1 MPVYYDDNFGHW
13 DNMDDPDMQRFYR
26 EVQKESIALLTTQL
40 HNERLKNANLD
51 SLARARTNSGGKTVE
66 D

>member
-1 MPVYYDDNFGHW
+1 MKNP
-13 DNMDDPDMQRFYR
+13 YR
-26 EVQKESIALLTTQL
+26 TPYESSTEVLKKTIEVQKESIALLTTQL

-51 SLARARTNSGGKTVE
+51 NLARARSNSSKKTVE

>member
-1 MPVYYDDNFGHW
+1 
-13 DNMDDPDMQRFYR
+13 MDKQFRTPYVSNTEALRKII

-51 SLARARTNSGGKTVE
+51 SLARAKTNSSKKTIE

>member
-1 MPVYYDDNFGHW
+1 
-13 DNMDDPDMQRFYR
+13 MDKQFREPYVSNTDALRKII

-51 SLARARTNSGGKTVE
+51 SLARARTNSSQKTVE

>member
-1 MPVYYDDNFGHW
+1 
-13 DNMDDPDMQRFYR
+13 MDKQFKTPY
-26 EVQKESIALLTTQL
+26 ESNTEKLKKTIEAQKESIALLTTQL

-51 SLARARTNSGGKTVE
+51 NLARARSNSSKKTVE

>member
-1 MPVYYDDNFGHW
+1 MKDRQFKEPYESNTAALKATIAT
-13 DNMDDPDMQRFYR
+13 
-26 EVQKESIALLTTQL
+26 QKESIALLTTQL

-51 SLARARTNSGGKTVE
+51 RLARARTNSSKKTVE

>member
-1 MPVYYDDNFGHW
+1 
-13 DNMDDPDMQRFYR
+13 MDKQFREPYVSNTEALKKII

-51 SLARARTNSGGKTVE
+51 SLARARNNSGGKTVE